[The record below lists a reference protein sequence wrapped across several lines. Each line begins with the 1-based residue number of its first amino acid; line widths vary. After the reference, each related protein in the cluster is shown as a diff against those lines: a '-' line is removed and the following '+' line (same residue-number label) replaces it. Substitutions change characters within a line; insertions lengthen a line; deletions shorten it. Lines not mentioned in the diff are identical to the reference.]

1 MATCNTPF
9 IGETWTHWCRLQVRS
24 FTTKPWARDWGRLE
38 LTHHECLPHYPPSI
52 RPAVITEPLPQHTVA
67 QYVPQSHSKRS
78 STTGTEVRRWT
89 YHRGNTTFKST
100 NQNFWKYQTKTSATL
115 LTAQKHDPAA
125 TEQILFKSVVD
136 LNKYKFEFIKMQV
149 FPEPHHYSQFHGCSP
164 HFNVPAD
171 SKWFKLSCGYSDI
184 YWAEATK
191 QMNSHSPHSNIPRF
205 EKTPTPTYNHCTS
218 VLPYLWC
225 RPSSNPPGSS
235 KPGITSPI
243 APWTMNMWISW
254 MVLMTPPSYPFRS
267 LPKEPNGRDDWS
279 TSHLGN
285 PPPNLNWTG
294 EPPFD

>member
-78 STTGTEVRRWT
+78 STTETKVRRW
-89 YHRGNTTFKST
+89 TTFKST
-100 NQNFWKYQTKTSATL
+100 HQNFWKYQTTTSTTL

-164 HFNVPAD
+164 HFNVP
-171 SKWFKLSCGYSDI
+171 GPHHYS
-184 YWAEATK
+184 
-191 QMNSHSPHSNIPRF
+191 QFRGCSPHFNVP
-205 EKTPTPTYNHCTS
+205 
-218 VLPYLWC
+218 
-225 RPSSNPPGSS
+225 
-235 KPGITSPI
+235 KPHHYSQFHGCSPH
-243 APWTMNMWISW
+243 
-254 MVLMTPPSYPFRS
+254 F
-267 LPKEPNGRDDWS
+267 NGGVS
-279 TSHLGN
+279 EAFPVML
-285 PPPNLNWTG
+285 
-294 EPPFD
+294 